1 MKHCGFHMDE
11 KSGRKEKHL
20 TMTNKEWQNGYR
32 HKALE
37 KSLDDRFAEKKPKK
51 K

>member
-1 MKHCGFHMDE
+1 MKRSGFYIDE
-11 KSGRKEKHL
+11 KSGKKEKL
-20 TMTNKEWQNGYR
+20 LRMTSKEWQNGYR

-37 KSLDDRFAEKKPKK
+37 KSLDKRFAEKSKK